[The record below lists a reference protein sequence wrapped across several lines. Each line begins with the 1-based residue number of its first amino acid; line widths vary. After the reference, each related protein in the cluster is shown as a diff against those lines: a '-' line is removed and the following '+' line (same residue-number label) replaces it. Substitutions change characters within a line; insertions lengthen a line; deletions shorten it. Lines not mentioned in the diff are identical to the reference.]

1 MGKISTY
8 GFDSSVTLSD
18 FVIGTDADDSN
29 ITKNYLIGDILS
41 LVPAV
46 EWGDIVGT
54 LSDQT
59 DLQNALNAKQD
70 TLVSGTNIKTVNSTT
85 LLGSGNL
92 NVQEVLVS
100 GTNIKT
106 VDGNSLL
113 GSGNVSIV
121 HPNYVYQLGGASFNT
136 QTPTGLDSALRVEFG
151 AAQNLTNVEIDSTG
165 QVTFVTEG
173 NYIINA
179 FGAIERQGASG
190 GVSVLAWRVLLNGV
204 QFGNVKAFELD
215 TPGVLIPYEIT
226 IPFLANAG
234 DRITFEIMRDSLGV
248 DQGGLY
254 PLSLNGGWGETPSSE
269 IKIWKNV

>member
-29 ITKNYLIGDILS
+29 ITKSYLIGDIVN
-41 LVPAV
+41 LVPDTV
-46 EWGDIVGT
+46 ISWGDIVGT
-54 LSDQT
+54 LSNQT

-70 TLVSGTNIKTVNSTT
+70 T
-85 LLGSGNL
+85 
-92 NVQEVLVS
+92 LVS

-179 FGAIERQGASG
+179 FGAVERQGASG

-215 TPGVLIPYEIT
+215 TPGVSMPYEIT
-226 IPFLANAG
+226 IPFSANAG

-248 DQGGLY
+248 DQGGLF

>member
-29 ITKNYLIGDILS
+29 ITKSYLIGDILS
-41 LVPAV
+41 LAPDVT
-46 EWGDIVGT
+46 WGSITGT
-54 LSDQT
+54 LSDQA
-59 DLQNALNAKQD
+59 DLQSALNAKQD

-113 GSGNVSIV
+113 GSGNIDIV
-121 HPNYVYQLGGASFNT
+121 HPGYVFQLIGTDYNQQLPS
-136 QTPTGLDSALRVEFG
+136 GLDSALQVKFG
-151 AAQNLTNVEIDSTG
+151 GAQTLTNVELDANGQITFLTG
-165 QVTFVTEG
+165 G

-179 FGAIERQGASG
+179 FGSLEREGSG
-190 GVSVLAWRVLLNGV
+190 GVATIAWRALINGV
-204 QFGNVKAFELD
+204 QAGIAKAFEMD
-215 TPGVLIPYEIT
+215 KTGIIMPYEIT
-226 IPFLANAG
+226 IPLTVSAS
-234 DRITFEIMRDSLGV
+234 DRLTFEIMRDSSGV
-248 DQGGLY
+248 DDGGLY
-254 PLSLNGGWGETPSSE
+254 VHPLNGGWGETPSSE
-269 IKIWKNV
+269 IQIWKNE